1 MKNRFH
7 DTHFSAAHRFSIGK
21 DLKTGGHFLAI
32 PVSSGVVDYEELYR
46 LSAEQYERFAS
57 DLTSALDFVGQC
69 RRREHDDLLIYPP
82 GRRRGS
88 PT

>member
-7 DTHFSAAHRFSIGK
+7 DTHFSAAHRFSIGE

-32 PVSSGVVDYEELYR
+32 PVSSGAVDYEEQYR
-46 LSAEQYERFAS
+46 LSAEQYERFAAN
-57 DLTSALDFVGQC
+57 LTSALGFVGEC
-69 RRREHDDLLIYPP
+69 RRREHDDRLIYPP
-82 GRRRGS
+82 GSRRGV